1 MAEGKM
7 RWYLLAGAT
16 AMVAVLAAE
25 PAAAQR
31 AFFTNAFS
39 AAVPIPADPEF
50 AEVQSLELRRGS
62 YLASAV
68 VVLASNDPEFHLVDC
83 ALAVDGGIIAPVSSG
98 AIGGQPN
105 NFLTLPLL
113 LGVKLENQEQT
124 LSVVCR
130 TNVDNIVVSQ
140 PTSLAALRVGSIQ

>member
-1 MAEGKM
+1 M
-7 RWYLLAGAT
+7 RFRRRCRFRPTRSSPRYSLSNCGA
-16 AMVAVLAAE
+16 
-25 PAAAQR
+25 
-31 AFFTNAFS
+31 
-39 AAVPIPADPEF
+39 
-50 AEVQSLELRRGS
+50 GS